1 MSSPESFWEQMCIE
15 HIGPA
20 QDSSRPH
27 SAFSALSL
35 ATFFPESLLQSLWST
50 SRLHYAV
57 LCHIVLQLPMQIPPW
72 NTPCLLRLVTQ
83 LCLPL
88 CDLMDCSPPGSSVYG
103 IFQAR
108 NAGVG
113 CHFLLQGIF
122 PTQGLKLRLLC
133 LLHCRQIL
141 NPLNHLGSSPSLVKQ
156 NPVS

>member
-1 MSSPESFWEQMCIE
+1 MCIE
-15 HIGPA
+15 RIGPA
-20 QDSSRPH
+20 QDYSRPQ

-35 ATFFPESLLQSLWST
+35 ATFFPESLLQLLGST
-50 SRLHYAV
+50 SRLHCAV
-57 LCHIVLQLPMQIPPW
+57 LCHTVLQLPVQEPPGIPSV
-72 NTPCLLRLVTQ
+72 CLLCLVTQ

-122 PTQGLKLRLLC
+122 PTQGLKLRLIC
-133 LLHCRQIL
+133 LLHCRQNL
-141 NPLNHLGSSPSLVKQ
+141 NPLYHLGSSPSLVKQ